1 MYLSLDTC
9 SYSVRRLVL
18 HYCKRYDKITLVV
31 DSVVLHIS
39 IRQLVILQQ
48 CVCVLGCD
56 YFGTV
61 YALGQQF
68 VGNDGCSN
76 CYCGANGEVTCDN
89 SPCSKCGQA

>member
-1 MYLSLDTC
+1 MLKRIL
-9 SYSVRRLVL
+9 YSVRSLVL
-18 HYCKRYDKITLVV
+18 QDFKRYDNITLVV
-31 DSVVLHIS
+31 DSVVLHIY